1 MNTGILR
8 SPDKRVWRQLYK
20 AVLFELDANKVSD
33 RIAEAETALV
43 TRARELFHAAGDNIE
58 VWHRSSPISPSF
70 PFSQLPSRGRQTELR
85 RIVTREKVSLK
96 SSKRSG
102 LRSVSR
108 LRSAGLHQSIL
119 VPTMDTY
126 FGKDMRHPRRST
138 SQPSRWL
145 RGIVEMTRRQSRH
158 ALRIALGIALATI
171 LLGLLAILAVEWMSS
186 PSFLTTTICHRHARN
201 CAPRW
206 MPTEHRVQNLS
217 GFSSGERVINQ
228 RTKIP

>member
-1 MNTGILR
+1 MTCCTGQGQSSHGALTLWKASTSGFQLGGQATDFVLLVMNPKG
-8 SPDKRVWRQLYK
+8 
-20 AVLFELDANKVSD
+20 
-33 RIAEAETALV
+33 
-43 TRARELFHAAGDNIE
+43 RARPAPD
-58 VWHRSSPISPSF
+58 
-70 PFSQLPSRGRQTELR
+70 
-85 RIVTREKVSLK
+85 
-96 SSKRSG
+96 
-102 LRSVSR
+102 
-108 LRSAGLHQSIL
+108 
-119 VPTMDTY
+119 

-206 MPTEHRVQNLS
+206 MPTEHRVHEL
-217 GFSSGERVINQ
+217 ERL
-228 RTKIP
+228 